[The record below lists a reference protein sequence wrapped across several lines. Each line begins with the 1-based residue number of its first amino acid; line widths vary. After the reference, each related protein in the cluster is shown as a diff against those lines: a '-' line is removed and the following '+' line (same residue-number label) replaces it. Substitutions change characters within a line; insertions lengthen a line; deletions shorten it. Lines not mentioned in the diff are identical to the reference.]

1 MQRRSKIGA
10 MRIIYTLFMVVLITC
25 AAAFASGDD
34 VCNVTFTVTR
44 EWNGKPVRNASIVL
58 HPVDKN
64 GKQLRNGVELKADS
78 EGKAVFTTL
87 PYGKVRVQ
95 VLAPGMQTYGED
107 FDIKEKSR
115 EIEVKLKKPQ
125 GQYSIYE
132 DKKPDSAKEP
142 PKDPPKR

>member
-1 MQRRSKIGA
+1 MKTFIR
-10 MRIIYTLFMVVLITC
+10 LCLLVL
-25 AAAFASGDD
+25 AASPAVFALGDD
-34 VCNVTFTVTR
+34 VCNISFTVTR
-44 EWNGKPVRNASIVL
+44 EWNGKPVRNASIIL

-64 GKQLRNGVELKADS
+64 GKQLRNGVELKADN
-78 EGKAVFTTL
+78 EGKAGFTAL

-132 DKKPDSAKEP
+132 DKKDDKPKNEKPKEE
-142 PKDPPKR
+142 PKSPK

>member
-1 MQRRSKIGA
+1 
-10 MRIIYTLFMVVLITC
+10 MRNLYRLCLVLLVIC
-25 AAAFASGDD
+25 GAAFASGDD
-34 VCNVTFTVTR
+34 VCNITFTVTR
-44 EWNGKPVRNASIVL
+44 EWNGKPVRNASIIL
-58 HPVDKN
+58 HPVDKS
-64 GKQLRNGVELKADS
+64 GKQLRNGVELKADN
-78 EGKAVFTTL
+78 EGRAVFTTL

-132 DKKPDSAKEP
+132 DKKADTNKET
-142 PKDPPKR
+142 PKDPPKK